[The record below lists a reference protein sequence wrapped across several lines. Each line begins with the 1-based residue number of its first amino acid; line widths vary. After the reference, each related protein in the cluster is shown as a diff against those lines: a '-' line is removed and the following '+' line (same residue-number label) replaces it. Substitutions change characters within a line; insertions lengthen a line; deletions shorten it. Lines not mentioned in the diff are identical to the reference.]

1 MNFSIHKI
9 NEINSLAIYI
19 PKNHTNLT
27 FSYFVKFDPVYFL
40 QNCHMA
46 PTPPPPPKKKIKAYQ
61 FVDKKVKVVLTACIY
76 KLNKP
81 HKTQI

>member
-27 FSYFVKFDPVYFL
+27 FSYFVKFDPVFFL
-40 QNCHMA
+40 RKTVIWHVS
-46 PTPPPPPKKKIKAYQ
+46 PPPPKKKIKAYQ
-61 FVDKKVKVVLTACIY
+61 FVDKKVKVALTACIY
-76 KLNKP
+76 KFNKP